1 MAVMHGLYAIV
12 CMPYQHRYCCSVRLA
27 PQWWIDWLVGKMH
40 TQNFASS
47 WALLQVANVGTH
59 QLLQQMSRNTCK
71 KQVGKKINVTY
82 DIPYID
88 KINVQKYYWFAWV
101 QLQLLENYYPNCSFL
116 NTPNPPRQSRYA
128 ATQLT
133 CLPVHAPDALCML
146 IYQLSLFFI

>member
-1 MAVMHGLYAIV
+1 
-12 CMPYQHRYCCSVRLA
+12 
-27 PQWWIDWLVGKMH
+27 MH

-71 KQVGKKINVTY
+71 KQVGKEINVTY

-101 QLQLLENYYPNCSFL
+101 QLQLLENYYPKCSFL
-116 NTPNPPRQSRYA
+116 NTPNPPQRHKIHI
-128 ATQLT
+128 L
-133 CLPVHAPDALCML
+133 
-146 IYQLSLFFI
+146 